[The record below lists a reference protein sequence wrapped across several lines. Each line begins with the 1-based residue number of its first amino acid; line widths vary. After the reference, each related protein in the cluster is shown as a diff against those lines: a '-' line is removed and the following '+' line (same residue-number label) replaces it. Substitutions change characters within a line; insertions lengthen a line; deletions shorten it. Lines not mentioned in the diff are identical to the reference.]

1 MAFTF
6 SNIAKVSAQNA
17 LNLGL
22 AQAKSAGLGQT
33 EANALGIAN
42 LMKKDEGSSLVN
54 TLLGGD
60 KNDGGR
66 LRGAGLKNDL
76 MAIGQA
82 ALAIGPGRSRGL
94 SSSSS
99 LGGSGS
105 IFKTVV

>member
-42 LMKKDEGSSLVN
+42 LMEKDDGSSLVN
-54 TLLGGD
+54 TLMGND
-60 KNDGGR
+60 KKDGSH
-66 LRGAGLKNDL
+66 LRGNGLKNDL

-82 ALAIGPGRSRGL
+82 ALVSGPGRGSGL
-94 SSSSS
+94 SSSSK
-99 LGGSGS
+99 LGGAGS
-105 IFKTVV
+105 IFKTVA

>member
-6 SNIAKVSAQNA
+6 SNIAKVGAQSA

-22 AQAKSAGLGQT
+22 AQANSAGLGRS
-33 EANALGIAN
+33 EANALGITN
-42 LMKKDEGSSLVN
+42 LMQQDDGSSLIS
-54 TLLGGD
+54 TLMSGD
-60 KNDGGR
+60 KKDGGR

-82 ALAIGPGRSRGL
+82 ALATGPGRGRGL

>member
-6 SNIAKVSAQNA
+6 SNIAKVGAQSAM
-17 LNLGL
+17 NLGL
-22 AQAKSAGLGQT
+22 AQANSAGLGQT

-42 LMKKDEGSSLVN
+42 LMQQDDGSSLIN
-54 TLLGGD
+54 TLMGSD
-60 KNDGGR
+60 KKTGSR
-66 LRGAGLKNDL
+66 LRGTGLKQDL
-76 MAIGQA
+76 LSIGQA
-82 ALAIGPGRSRGL
+82 ALAIGPGRGAGL